1 MIKRILLTGA
11 TGTVGSPLAR
21 MLVEK
26 GHAVR
31 ALVRNP
37 EKAAAP
43 REAGAEL
50 VTGSFD
56 DAASLRAAFEGID
69 TAFLLVPPS
78 PDAAKWN
85 RALYAAAKASGAPH
99 VVRLSVINAAVD
111 GPTDNTKL
119 HGESDRDL
127 LASGL
132 PYTLVRPHFFMQNLL
147 GSAASIAKD
156 GAFYLGMGQ
165 GKLGM
170 IDTRDITE
178 SAFAVLDGPRAAHA
192 GKAYDLTGPA
202 SITFD
207 EVASTLG
214 KVLGT
219 PVEIRGRPAGGG
231 RPGDARDG
239 RERVVRERHGPVLA
253 CLRLELGRRRHGR
266 RQGGH
271 GPRAALVRD
280 VRARGARAAHRGGA
294 SYLTPPL
301 GRFSGARSGFF
312 Q

>member
-1 MIKRILLTGA
+1 MTKRILLTGS
-11 TGTVGSPLAR
+11 TGTVGSPLAH

-56 DAASLRAAFEGID
+56 DEASLRAAFDGID

-85 RALYAAAKASGAPH
+85 RALYAAAKAAGAPH
-99 VVRLSVINAAVD
+99 VVRLSVINAAID

-132 PYTLVRPHFFMQNLL
+132 PYTLLRPHFFMQNVL
-147 GSAASIAKD
+147 GSAASIAKG

-178 SAFAVLDGPRAAHA
+178 SAFAVLDGARAAHA

-207 EVASTLG
+207 EVASTLA
-214 KVLGT
+214 KVLGS
-219 PVEIRGRPAGGG
+219 PVKYVAVPPEAVVDAMRGMGASDWFANVMGQYSRAYASNWGDVVTGGVKAVTG
-231 RPGDARDG
+231 HAPRSFETFARD
-239 RERVVRERHGPVLA
+239 VLA
-253 CLRLELGRRRHGR
+253 
-266 RQGGH
+266 
-271 GPRAALVRD
+271 PRIVA
-280 VRARGARAAHRGGA
+280 ARA
-294 SYLTPPL
+294 T
-301 GRFSGARSGFF
+301 
-312 Q
+312 